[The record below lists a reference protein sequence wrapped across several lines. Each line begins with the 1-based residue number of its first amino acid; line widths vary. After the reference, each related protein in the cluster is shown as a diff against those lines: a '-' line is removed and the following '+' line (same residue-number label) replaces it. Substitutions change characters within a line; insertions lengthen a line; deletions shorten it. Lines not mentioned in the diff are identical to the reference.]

1 MSEDEAQKT
10 LLDNVDGKRI
20 NEPRIIRFRTGR
32 RLKQWNKNCVAL
44 GLASGF
50 LEPLESTSIHLIHN
64 SIIRLIKLF
73 PSNGIEPSEVDQFNT
88 EVRTEIEYIR
98 DFIIAHYHV
107 TQRADSPYWNE
118 CRKMSIPDSLAH
130 KLRLFKAGGKIFR
143 DNNEL
148 FSEPS
153 WVAVLVGQ
161 GLVPDAYHPFVNNKS
176 DNEIR
181 ELMTHVRSSISQ
193 LVKQQPAHSDYI
205 DQYCRVAAK

>member
-10 LLDNVDGKRI
+10 LLNNLDGKLI
-20 NEPRIIRFRTGR
+20 TDPRTIRFRTGR

-50 LEPLESTSIHLIHN
+50 LEPLESTSIHLIQN

-73 PSNGIEPSEVDQFNT
+73 PSAGIEQSEVDQFNR
-88 EVRTEIEYIR
+88 EVRTEIEFIR

-107 TQRADSPYWNE
+107 TQRSDNVYWNE
-118 CRKMSIPDSLAH
+118 CREMAIPDTLAH
-130 KLRLFKAGGKIFR
+130 KLQLFDAGGKIFR

-161 GLVPDAYHPFVNNKS
+161 GIVPKEYHPFVDNMS
-176 DNEIR
+176 DK
-181 ELMTHVRSSISQ
+181 ELRDLMVKVKSSISQ
-193 LVKQQPAHSDYI
+193 LVKAQPAHHEYI
-205 DQYCRVAAK
+205 AKICG